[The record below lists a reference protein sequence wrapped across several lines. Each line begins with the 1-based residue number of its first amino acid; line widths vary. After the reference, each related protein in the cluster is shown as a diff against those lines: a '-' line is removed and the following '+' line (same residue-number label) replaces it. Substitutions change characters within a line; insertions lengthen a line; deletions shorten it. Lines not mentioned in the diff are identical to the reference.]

1 VPQPAVSPAAW
12 APISEVDPELWS
24 AMESERHRQTD
35 KIELIA
41 SENYV
46 WAAVEEA
53 QGSWLTNKYAEG
65 LPGKRYYGGCEYV
78 DLAEN
83 LARERALA
91 LFPGADHVNVQPH
104 SGAQANMAA
113 YFSIIRPGDRV
124 LGMNL
129 AHGGHLTHGSPVN
142 FSGRLYEIHAY
153 GVDPETERI
162 DYDVLEAQANEVRP
176 KVVVAGASAYP
187 RTWDFERLAAIA
199 HGVGALLFV
208 DMAHFAGLVAAGLH
222 PSPFPHAD
230 LVTTTTHKTLRGPR
244 GGLIF
249 ARADLPDG
257 IDRAD
262 FPALGKNT
270 LAQAIDKSVFPG
282 VQGGPLMHVVAAK
295 AVALLLADTDEF
307 RRDQARTIENA
318 RVLAE
323 TIAGAGAR
331 LVSGGT
337 DNHLALVDVTPMG
350 VTGRD
355 AEALLDDVGITVN
368 KNAIPFDANPPN
380 VASGIRIGTPAT
392 TTRGMGPD
400 EMRTI
405 GRLVVEAIT
414 GRDDAAVHARIRE
427 DVRELVARFPVHGL
441 PRDRD

>member
-1 VPQPAVSPAAW
+1 MPQPAVSPAAW
-12 APISEVDPELWS
+12 APISEVDPELWA
-24 AMESERHRQTD
+24 AMELERHRQTD

-46 WAAVEEA
+46 WSAVEEA

-91 LFPGADHVNVQPH
+91 LFPGADHANVQPH

-162 DYDVLEAQANEVRP
+162 DYDVLEALANEVRP

-249 ARADLPDG
+249 ARADLPAG

-282 VQGGPLMHVVAAK
+282 VQGGPLMHVIAAK
-295 AVALLLADTDEF
+295 AVALHLANTDEF

-323 TIAGAGAR
+323 TIHGAGAR

-337 DNHLALVDVTPMG
+337 DNHLALVDVTPLG
-350 VTGRD
+350 VTGKE

-368 KNAIPFDANPPN
+368 KNAIPFDRNPPN
-380 VASGIRIGTPAT
+380 IASGIRIGTPAT

-400 EMRTI
+400 EMRRI
-405 GRLVVEAIT
+405 GRMIVSAI
-414 GRDDAAVHARIRE
+414 RDREDAAVHDRIRGE
-427 DVRELVARFPVHGL
+427 VRELTSRFPVPGL
-441 PRDRD
+441 QQDRA